1 MKNPHSAVFVVF
13 LASLASLPPLS
24 IDMGLPAL
32 NEISRD
38 LHCSL
43 GEAGLTLTLFMA
55 GFAGGPLV
63 YGPLSDRYGRR
74 HVLLSGLG
82 LFSAGGIAAMV
93 APTIGLLL
101 AARLLEGAGAGAGIS
116 MAFAIVR
123 DLFKGEDAR
132 VKLSYVQMVTA
143 LAPMLAPTIGAAIMS
158 VAPWRAIYG
167 VLGFGGLGLVLA
179 VWLGFRESH
188 APEPSHGSIFGRVVN
203 GYAVLFRRRV
213 GLGFALLY
221 GLSFGVQFSFISG
234 SPLVFM
240 GHFAVTA
247 QIYGLIF
254 AAASAGIM
262 LGAFS
267 NTRLSR
273 AGIGGKLPIRLGFG
287 IYLATSL
294 TMLVLVLA
302 GVASVADMLPPLVL
316 SAYAYGLIGPNASHG
331 TLQALPEIAGIA
343 GAMLTSFQMVVAV
356 AASATVAAVYAS
368 AGLFAMVLPMLGFGV
383 AALAVY
389 LGFVVMAGQRQT
401 VS

>member
-74 HVLLSGLG
+74 PVLLSGLG
-82 LFSAGGIAAMV
+82 LFSAGGVAAMV

-123 DLFKGEDAR
+123 DLFKGEEAR

-167 VLGFGGLGLVLA
+167 VLGFGGLILVLA

-240 GHFAVTA
+240 GHFAVSA
-247 QIYGLIF
+247 RVYGLIF
-254 AAASAGIM
+254 AVASAGIM

-368 AGLFAMVLPMLGFGV
+368 AGLLAMVLPMLGFGV